1 MYTLKFR
8 IVIERSFGKIEL
20 EADSLEEILDQ
31 LQSFPEWMTVID
43 QTILERAL
51 ASEPREEL
59 MGIVE
64 FTVDGPAITVPP
76 EKLNSKEAIGL
87 LFYASGPEGLGP
99 KEVSRLL
106 SFSGMIMAGYAA
118 RMSEMRREGL
128 LIKEE
133 DMYRLSVRGRSWVE
147 EIISRLRG

>member
-1 MYTLKFR
+1 M
-8 IVIERSFGKIEL
+8 S
-20 EADSLEEILDQ
+20 
-31 LQSFPEWMTVID
+31 VID
-43 QTILERAL
+43 QSILERAL
-51 ASEPREEL
+51 APEQREEL

-64 FTVDGPAITVPP
+64 STVDGPAIIVPP
-76 EKLNSKEAIGL
+76 EKLISKESISL
-87 LFYASGPEGLGP
+87 LLYASGPDGLEP

-106 SFSGMIMAGYAA
+106 SLSGLSMAGYAA

-128 LIKEE
+128 LLKEA